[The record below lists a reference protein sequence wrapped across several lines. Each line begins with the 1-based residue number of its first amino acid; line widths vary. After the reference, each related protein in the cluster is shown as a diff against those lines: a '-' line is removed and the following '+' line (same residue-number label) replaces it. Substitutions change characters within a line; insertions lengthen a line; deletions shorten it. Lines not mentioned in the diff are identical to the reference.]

1 MKKAAALRYE
11 RGKNKAPQLIA
22 SGQGLLAEKI
32 IELGAE
38 YGVPLYEQKELV
50 DELLALPVGAEIPP
64 ELFQLVAQ
72 VFAFVLRLD
81 EEKGRGKG
89 GYGYGQR

>member
-32 IELGAE
+32 IELGGE

-50 DELLALPVGAEIPP
+50 DELLALPVGVEIPP

-89 GYGYGQR
+89 GNGYGQR

>member
-1 MKKAAALRYE
+1 M
-11 RGKNKAPQLIA
+11 
-22 SGQGLLAEKI
+22 
-32 IELGAE
+32 
-38 YGVPLYEQKELV
+38 YEQKELV
-50 DELLALPVGAEIPP
+50 DELLALPVGVEIPP

-89 GYGYGQR
+89 GNGYGQR